1 MIHRPAPDI
10 GLIAAIVLLVMSL
23 PALPADT
30 PPGFDPFEGR
40 FDPQA
45 IWEAYSEFSRAPEVP
60 ANFRHAD
67 LERWIAEFVAESDGL
82 FTDEVFIHSEEGR
95 AIHHLS
101 FGHGP
106 TSALIWA
113 RQHGDEP
120 LCSVALMDFL
130 GFLADRRESEIV
142 QTIAESL
149 TLHIVPMVNPD
160 GVERFTRRNASGIDP
175 NRDGRLRQSQSGRAL
190 RQMWERFN
198 PAVCFNLHDQ
208 EPRKSTSDTGDLI
221 ALSFQACPFDVAET
235 MGPHLRRAKQLCG
248 LMEHTLSPWI
258 EGHMARYE
266 ANYMARAFGDSMSRW
281 GVSAVL
287 IETGGWYG
295 PLAESEDFVT
305 RCHFLALLTGVFAV
319 ATNAQEAI
327 SPERYDRMPLE
338 GRQHFDL
345 LVRDALILNGTGL
358 QPQRGDIGINRQVDH
373 RAGGALRGTIRDIG
387 DMSIYS
393 GREEIEGAGLVV
405 TPGLIAI
412 DPEFTPSDL
421 GDRERVR
428 SYLRRGITTV
438 VGTGPAG
445 EAALDHQP
453 TEDVPIRAL
462 FLEPIAD
469 LAQAAERDFLTEAR
483 GMSLRF
489 PSVRSEALATLEGTH
504 DPLSLH
510 LILINRGRVSEN
522 RGFALVG
529 PAGPG
534 EPLTVDEGLLSR
546 AFGQWSYGVTLGSQ
560 SLDDP
565 LIESQGVLL
574 LSASPGAP
582 GLPALVQ
589 ATVGSERWTPSGLIG
604 ALTWAPAH
612 ALGLENLGRIWSR
625 ESADL
630 VLWECRAGGVE
641 EPEVIG
647 LGDLRHG
654 IVGGF
659 EVPLD

>member
-1 MIHRPAPDI
+1 MIHRPAAEI
-10 GLIAAIVLLVMSL
+10 GLIFAVTALLMPL
-23 PALPADT
+23 PAQPAEI
-30 PPGFDPFEGR
+30 PPDFDPFEGR

-45 IWEAYSEFSRAPEVP
+45 IWEAYPTFSRAPDVP
-60 ANFRHAD
+60 AAFCHCD
-67 LERWIAEFVAESDGL
+67 LEPWIERFVAESGGL

-106 TSALIWA
+106 TSVLIWA

-120 LCSVALMDFL
+120 LCSVALMDLL
-130 GFLADRRESEIV
+130 GFLVDRHESEIV
-142 QTIAESL
+142 QTIAENL

-160 GVERFTRRNASGIDP
+160 GVERFTRRNASDVDP

-190 RQMWERFN
+190 RVMWERFN
-198 PAVCFNLHDQ
+198 PAVCFNMHDQ
-208 EPRKSTSDTGDLI
+208 EPRKSTSDTGQLI

-258 EGHMARYE
+258 GGHMARYE

-373 RAGGALRGTIRDIG
+373 RTEGALRGSIRDIG
-387 DMSIYS
+387 DMSIYR
-393 GREEIEGAGLVV
+393 GREEIAGTGLVV

-412 DPEFTPSDL
+412 DPDFTPSDL
-421 GDRERVR
+421 ENRERVMGL
-428 SYLRRGITTV
+428 LRRGITTV

-445 EAALDHQP
+445 EVAPDHQP
-453 TEDVPIRAL
+453 TEAVPIRAL
-462 FLEPIAD
+462 FLEPMGD
-469 LAQAAERDFLTEAR
+469 LTEAAMRDFLTEAH
-483 GMSLRF
+483 GLSLRF
-489 PSVRSEALATLEGTH
+489 PSVQSETLAALEGTR

-510 LILINRGRVSEN
+510 LILINRGRVSAN

-529 PAGPG
+529 PAGPV
-534 EPLTVDEGLLSR
+534 EPSAIDENLLSR
-546 AFGQWSYGVTLGSQ
+546 TFGQWSYGMTLESP
-560 SLDDP
+560 SLSDP
-565 LIESQGVLL
+565 LVESQGVLL
-574 LSASPGAP
+574 LSAAPGAP
-582 GLPALVQ
+582 GLPSLVQ
-589 ATVGSERWTPSGLIG
+589 ASIAAESWTPSRLIG
-604 ALTWAPAH
+604 ALTWASAH
-612 ALGLENLGRIWSR
+612 ALGLESVGRIWSR

-630 VLWECRAGGVE
+630 VLWECRAGSVE
-641 EPEVIG
+641 EPDAIA
-647 LGDLRHG
+647 LGDLRHV

-659 EVPLD
+659 EIPLD